1 MAVCVECKR
10 DNVKGYHRIQT
21 KRGSQVVI
29 CKECMAKYQR
39 KEVDSASNNRKP
51 IR

>member
-1 MAVCVECKR
+1 MAVCVECKN
-10 DNVKGYHRIQT
+10 DVLSYHKINT
-21 KRGSQVVI
+21 KRGSEIII

-39 KEVDSASNNRKP
+39 KEVNSASNNRKP